1 MRFSFVL
8 FLFCSSVALATPSI
22 ELSGS
27 PHPRD
32 KQAWRFHV
40 RVDRPEAVK
49 LTCEEVGGSR
59 ERHILRGQGAELN
72 LTVRGLKADTQYRCR
87 ATLGDSPGVASR
99 DVTFRTETL
108 PADLAVPQVIVP
120 STDPAETGYI
130 LYNYGVLTNTA
141 GYNSNYLVI
150 IDPNGIPR
158 WYYAGVGGG
167 DIDASYLGDDKIL
180 FGGHGPNFGPPP
192 HFIPPS
198 IVTLDKQITFTATR
212 RKASQYETR
221 GTYHHDAGLS
231 ATGDS
236 VFTLVNCLIDNTW
249 RAFAIK
255 EIDFNN
261 NIRWAWDAVT
271 DGVGSG
277 ILTAGSKDD
286 TDPYHANAVFDQFED
301 GRHYVYVLLR
311 NMNHL
316 LKIDYSTKNL
326 IWMIGING
334 DFTLLEEDGSV
345 ATQDRWFFHAHDA
358 KMYGNML
365 TIYDNGATRS
375 SYGGEDYTRILRLEM
390 DTVHMTLRIVFEYT
404 EPTWHEPIWGGLDW
418 KEDGNYS
425 VASGHFWMAD
435 TGSFNSTLMEVGE
448 NGNVLWRVQFPNE
461 DDSIYRSEHIDGC
474 DIFANA
480 TYCPELAR

>member
-8 FLFCSSVALATPSI
+8 CLLCSSVAMATPTL
-22 ELSGS
+22 ELTDQ

-32 KQAWRFHV
+32 KQAWTFHV
-40 RVDRPEAVK
+40 RTDRSAPVT
-49 LTCEEVGGSR
+49 LTCDEVGGSH
-59 ERHILRGQGAELN
+59 ERHILHGRGAELS
-72 LTVRGLKADTQYRCR
+72 LTVRGLKPDTAYQCR
-87 ATLGDSPGVASR
+87 ATLEDGSGVVSPA
-99 DVTFRTETL
+99 VTLRTEAL
-108 PADLAVPQVIVP
+108 PSDLAIPQIIVP
-120 STDPAETGYI
+120 AVDPAETGYI

-141 GYNSNYLVI
+141 GYHSNYLVI

-158 WYYAGVGGG
+158 WYYEGVGGG
-167 DIDASYLGDDKIL
+167 DIDASYIGNERIL

-192 HFIPPS
+192 HYIPPS
-198 IVTLDKQITFTATR
+198 IVTLDKEIVFTATR

-249 RAFAIK
+249 RAFTIK

-261 NIRWAWDAVT
+261 TIRWSWDAVT

-277 ILTAGSKDD
+277 VLPAGSKDD
-286 TDPYHANAVFDQFED
+286 NDPYHANAVFDRFED
-301 GRHYVYVLLR
+301 GKHYVYVLLR

-316 LKIDYSTKNL
+316 LKIDYATKNL
-326 IWMIGING
+326 IWLIGVNG
-334 DFTLLEEDGSV
+334 DFTLLEPDGSV

-365 TIYDNGATRS
+365 TIYDNCVLKS
-375 SYGGEDYTRILRLEM
+375 SYGGENYTRIARFEM
-390 DTVHMTLRIVFEYT
+390 DTVHMTLRLMFEYT
-404 EPTWHEPIWGGLDW
+404 EPTWLEPIWGGVDWLD
-418 KEDGNYS
+418 DGNYS
-425 VASGHFWMAD
+425 IASGHFWMAD
-435 TGSFNSTLMEVGE
+435 TGSFNSTLMEVDPH
-448 NGNVLWRVQFPNE
+448 GNVVWRVEFPNP

-474 DIFANA
+474 DIFANE
-480 TYCPELAR
+480 TYCPELAQ